1 MRKLLEEEGMDDRA
15 AIEVLGTLEER
26 VAPMHTAL
34 LVVDMQNDYCTAG
47 GAGDRS
53 GRDLSGVQAI
63 IPPIRGMVEAA
74 RAAGVRVIWAK
85 YTLGPGIAGLR
96 GPEILR
102 GGRNFAHADAT
113 VKGTWG
119 HEIVDD
125 LPYRQD
131 EDLVVEK
138 RRVSCFVATDFDL
151 CLRGL
156 GIKTLVVTGC
166 MTQTCVECTVRDAA
180 CYDYYVAVPADC
192 VASSTQELHQRSLDN
207 MATFLRY
214 DDAITTADRIATIWA
229 ASPSARPATAAA
241 APKLG

>member
-1 MRKLLEEEGMDDRA
+1 MDDRA

-26 VAPMHTAL
+26 VAPAHAAL

-53 GRDLSGVQAI
+53 GRDLSEVQAI

-85 YTLGPGIAGLR
+85 YTLGPGLAGLS

-102 GGRNFAHADAT
+102 RGRNFANADAT

-125 LPYRQD
+125 LPYRRE
-131 EDLVVEK
+131 EDLVVEQQSAA
-138 RRVSCFVATDFDL
+138 VDEL
-151 CLRGL
+151 M
-156 GIKTLVVTGC
+156 TG
-166 MTQTCVECTVRDAA
+166 R
-180 CYDYYVAVPADC
+180 Y
-192 VASSTQELHQRSLDN
+192 RS
-207 MATFLRY
+207 
-214 DDAITTADRIATIWA
+214 
-229 ASPSARPATAAA
+229 AA
-241 APKLG
+241 APDSATGEPTSRRGSVGGRSGDGPGQPRMLAAVRVSAGNARGRSSSVPVATLVSA

>member
-1 MRKLLEEEGMDDRA
+1 MDDRA
-15 AIEVLGTLEER
+15 AIEVLATLDER
-26 VAPMHTAL
+26 VAPAHAAL

-53 GRDLSGVQAI
+53 GRDLSLVQAI
-63 IPPIRGMVEAA
+63 VPPIRGTVEAA

-85 YTLGPGIAGLR
+85 YTLGPGIAGLS

-102 GGRNFAHADAT
+102 RGRNFANADAT

-125 LPYRQD
+125 LPYRRD

-156 GIKTLVVTGC
+156 GIKTLVVAGC
-166 MTQTCVECTVRDAA
+166 TNKEIASKFTVSEETIKHHLTRIFDKVGASNRLEL
-180 CYDYYVAVPADC
+180 AVK
-192 VASSTQELHQRSLDN
+192 
-207 MATFLRY
+207 ATHSGL
-214 DDAITTADRIATIWA
+214 TAEF
-229 ASPSARPATAAA
+229 
-241 APKLG
+241 